1 MEKDVTHLVLSRK
14 VEESF
19 WIGDSEVT
27 VIRIGP
33 NSVRIS
39 IKAPRSTHI
48 VRSELLLKVAGSAE
62 SA

>member
-1 MEKDVTHLVLSRK
+1 MEKDVTNLVLSR
-14 VEESF
+14 EQNQSF
-19 WIGDSEVT
+19 WVGDSEIT
-27 VIRIGP
+27 VIRISP
-33 NSVRIS
+33 KSVRIS

>member
-1 MEKDVTHLVLSRK
+1 MEKDVTNLVLSRK
-14 VEESF
+14 EKQSF
-19 WIGDSEVT
+19 WVGDSEIT
-27 VIRIGP
+27 VLRIGP

-39 IKAPRSTHI
+39 IKASRFTHI